1 MLFSSRIGQK
11 ELARLCRRLGTG
23 LEAGIEMRRVW
34 TRETS
39 GSLPAALRRNLEGI
53 SGAVNRGETLSDA
66 LAETGSFFPGLF
78 RELVAVGEQTGKL
91 AEVLKR
97 LAEHYEH
104 QIKLRRAFLSAI
116 AWPMLQLCMAI
127 GIIGL
132 LIFLM
137 GALEL
142 KTEDGKQIDILGFGL
157 IGASG
162 ATIYFTVIFAIA
174 AAIAVTLKAIRRGMV
189 WTRPVQHLLLQLPV
203 LGRQLQTLSLAQL
216 AWTMHLTFDAGMD
229 LLPALPLCLRST
241 GNARYTDHINE
252 VLTAVRSGQEISEA
266 FTDTRAFPREFL
278 DTLEVGERSGRLP
291 ETMAILSDQYQDQAQ
306 RTLAALTALAGFGV
320 WAIVAILIII
330 MIFRLAMFYIGM
342 ISDLSQP

>member
-1 MLFSSRIGQK
+1 M
-11 ELARLCRRLGTG
+11 ARLCRRLATG
-23 LEAGIEMRRVW
+23 LEAGIDVRRVW
-34 TRETS
+34 ARETS
-39 GSLPAALRRNLEGI
+39 GPLPSGLRRNLEDV
-53 SGAVNRGETLSDA
+53 SAAVNRGQTLTDA

-78 RELVAVGEQTGKL
+78 LELVAVGEQTGKL

-104 QIKLRRAFLSAI
+104 QLKLRRAFLAAI
-116 AWPMLQLCMAI
+116 AWPMLQLGAAI
-127 GIIGL
+127 CLIGL
-132 LIFLM
+132 LIFVM
-137 GALEL
+137 GLL
-142 KTEDGKQIDILGFGL
+142 PKVDGKPIDILGFGL

-162 ATIYFTVIFAIA
+162 AMIYFLVIFAIA
-174 AAIAVTLKAIRRGMV
+174 AAIALTVQAIRRGMV
-189 WTRPVQHLLLQLPV
+189 WTRPVQRLLLQLPV

-241 GNARYTDHINE
+241 RNARYTDHIND

-266 FTDTRAFPREFL
+266 FAETRAFPRDFL

-291 ETMAILSDQYQDQAQ
+291 ETMAILSDQYQDQAR

-320 WAIVAILIII
+320 WAIVAIIII
-330 MIFRLAMFYIGM
+330 LMIFRLAMFYIGM
-342 ISDLSQP
+342 IGDLSQP